1 MCTIINDY
9 ILTTILKHKTYTSF
23 TNVASGWANKLPSER
38 PTALEKKKKEYNLVV
53 VGLMERALIQPEKRI
68 KLEEFSI
75 ESRK

>member
-1 MCTIINDY
+1 MHHYQRLDFHYNFKAQN
-9 ILTTILKHKTYTSF
+9 LHFFHKCSLGLSEQTSF
-23 TNVASGWANKLPSER
+23 RTTDSTG
-38 PTALEKKKKEYNLVV
+38 KKKEYNLVV

>member
-23 TNVASGWANKLPSER
+23 TNVASGWANRLPSER
-38 PTALEKKKKEYNLVV
+38 PTALEKKKYNLVV